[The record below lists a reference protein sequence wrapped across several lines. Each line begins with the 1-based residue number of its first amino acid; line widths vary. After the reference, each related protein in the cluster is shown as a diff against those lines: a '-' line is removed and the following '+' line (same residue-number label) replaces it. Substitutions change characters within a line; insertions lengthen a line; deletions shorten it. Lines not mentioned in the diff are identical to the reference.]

1 MSVPTI
7 IILALMAGFVLGAAW
22 HWLFLRDRPRYRVPV
37 RERVVTVA
45 AVRDPR
51 PGLPCSNL
59 HGSVEPGCRCPVCH
73 ERIGRADG

>member
-22 HWLFLRDRPRYRVPV
+22 HWLSV

>member
-1 MSVPTI
+1 MDTGTLLI
-7 IILALMAGFVLGAAW
+7 IGLMVGFVMGAAW
-22 HWLFLRDRPRYRVPV
+22 YRWHLRERPRYRVPV
-37 RERVVTVA
+37 RERVVSVA

-59 HGSVEPGCRCPVCH
+59 HGSVEPGCRCPVCG